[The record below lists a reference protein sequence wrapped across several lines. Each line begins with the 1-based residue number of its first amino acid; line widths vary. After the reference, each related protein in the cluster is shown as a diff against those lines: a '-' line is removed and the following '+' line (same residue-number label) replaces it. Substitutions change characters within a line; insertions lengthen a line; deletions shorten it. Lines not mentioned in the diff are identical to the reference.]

1 MTAWNL
7 AEERNQ
13 LKQFE
18 LIAAGHLCS
27 GNRELATRFND
38 LIRATKHKI
47 AALEKLEQVQ
57 QRPESKTA

>member
-18 LIAAGHLCS
+18 LIAAGHLRS
-27 GNRELATRFND
+27 GNRALASVFDD
-38 LIRATKHKI
+38 LVRATKRKI
-47 AALEKLEQVQ
+47 AAIEKLEQVQ
-57 QRPESKTA
+57 QRPRSKTA